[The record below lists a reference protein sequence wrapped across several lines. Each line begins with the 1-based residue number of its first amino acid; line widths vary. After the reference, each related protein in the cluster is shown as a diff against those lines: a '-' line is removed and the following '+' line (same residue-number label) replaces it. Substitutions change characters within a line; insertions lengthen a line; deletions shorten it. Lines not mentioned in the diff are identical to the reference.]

1 MKKVKKYGD
10 FCAHAFVKYANN
22 LYTSKILGLKIATT
36 QPLTIFTNMRK
47 IIINEDLSKAHTDHS
62 KSKSGISKIFSFYT
76 FYQNLMHCSNAST
89 TKAARKDL
97 AAKI

>member
-1 MKKVKKYGD
+1 MVIFGT
-10 FCAHAFVKYANN
+10 HAFVKYANN
-22 LYTSKILGLKIATT
+22 LYTPKMLSLKITIT
-36 QPLTIFTNMRK
+36 QHLSILTNIRK

-62 KSKSGISKIFSFYT
+62 KSKSDISKIFSFYT

-97 AAKI
+97 ATKI

>member
-1 MKKVKKYGD
+1 MKKHGD
-10 FCAHAFVKYANN
+10 FGAHTFVNYANN
-22 LYTSKILGLKIATT
+22 LYASKILCLKIATT

-47 IIINEDLSKAHTDHS
+47 IIINEDLSKAHTNHS